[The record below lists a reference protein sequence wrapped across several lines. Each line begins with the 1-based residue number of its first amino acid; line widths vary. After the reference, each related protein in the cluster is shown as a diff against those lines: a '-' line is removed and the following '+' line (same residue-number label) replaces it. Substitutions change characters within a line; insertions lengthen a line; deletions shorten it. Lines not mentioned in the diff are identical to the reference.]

1 MILYQS
7 SEINT
12 YKSFMLTCKQKTV
25 ILPCQQINDYNIIIY
40 LPTALANDCY
50 NLLANNTCIDNNDQT
65 LVNAINY

>member
-1 MILYQS
+1 
-7 SEINT
+7 
-12 YKSFMLTCKQKTV
+12 MLTCKQKTV